1 MYSELLQEFVVF
13 MLDIKLW
20 SGRKSLRPEDL
31 SAGGID
37 ITSLPPGSLAS
48 LGSKRMIS
56 QDALAPFAAIKR
68 EAEKL
73 CLAVGTRFLG
83 GYAIPNHAVD
93 DLRGKLDQLQLQY
106 LQQRKALCQNYDQAV
121 ADWIDENPQQWSN
134 IIRAAIEPVTSVR
147 RALQFSY
154 TPVAVSAPEG
164 LGCNALDKQL
174 NGLLGQLCHEI
185 RQQAKTA
192 YRTSY
197 LNKIQVTRKALRP
210 IHAIRQK
217 LIGLFFL
224 DPLISATIRT
234 IDETLAAVPDQGALE
249 GVILNQLSGLL
260 GGQLANLGRATV
272 EEQQCSETDDDEVAI
287 DSINNAEVYAQGGPV
302 VCGTSALKWDF

>member
-1 MYSELLQEFVVF
+1 MYSELLEEFVVF

-31 SAGGID
+31 SDGGID
-37 ITSLPPGSLAS
+37 ISSLPPGSLAS

-56 QDALAPFAAIKR
+56 QEALAPFTSIKR

-93 DLRGKLDQLQLQY
+93 DLRDKLDPLQLQY
-106 LQQRKALCQNYDQAV
+106 MQQRETLCQNYDQAV
-121 ADWIDENPQQWSN
+121 SDWIDENPQQWSN
-134 IIRAAIEPVTSVR
+134 IIRAAIEPVESVR

-154 TPVAVSAPEG
+154 TPVAINAPEG
-164 LGCNALDKQL
+164 LNSNALDQQL

-192 YRTSY
+192 YRASY

-217 LIGLFFL
+217 LTGLIFL

-234 IDETLAAVPDQGALE
+234 IDQTLAAVPDQGPLE

-260 GGQLANLGRATV
+260 GGQLANLGRTTV
-272 EEQQCSETDDDEVAI
+272 EELECCEAEIDEAAL
-287 DSINNAEVYAQGGPV
+287 DSIGDVDVYAHRGPV
-302 VCGTSALKWDF
+302 VCGTSALQWDF